1 MNLINFSNWLVQENI
16 SQVLVFLFVFLIIPL
31 IYYFL
36 MWAILSTFGKKNS
49 IKRFILDKVALFWP
63 FHHLALTIMI
73 FIVSIK
79 SELIMKINFKEMGY
93 QYIGLFTTNN
103 QWILNSLCIIAI
115 ISSVYYLYESRAR
128 LSRNHNRSSW
138 LTEVEI
144 INWFQGLFASFVCF
158 LLIISAGFIFSQ
170 WINLFLFFHSDW
182 APTNILSSDMLFNTG
197 WIRDILISEFVLIV
211 LISFNPL
218 VLSIREKNFGS
229 TKHYTRTFIVAIIT
243 IFLVIAMLLYSYNH
257 FLSQTKEEILN
268 GIIYEINSGNQSS
281 FSISHYYKSAL
292 LIHNYEQIIQYSD
305 SVKLPTWLEG
315 IFGVRL
321 LILIIDIF
329 NHSTNEKMKLLDAVR
344 DKIKDYFK

>member
-1 MNLINFSNWLVQENI
+1 
-16 SQVLVFLFVFLIIPL
+16 
-31 IYYFL
+31 
-36 MWAILSTFGKKNS
+36 
-49 IKRFILDKVALFWP
+49 
-63 FHHLALTIMI
+63 
-73 FIVSIK
+73 
-79 SELIMKINFKEMGY
+79 
-93 QYIGLFTTNN
+93 
-103 QWILNSLCIIAI
+103 
-115 ISSVYYLYESRAR
+115 
-128 LSRNHNRSSW
+128 
-138 LTEVEI
+138 
-144 INWFQGLFASFVCF
+144 
-158 LLIISAGFIFSQ
+158 
-170 WINLFLFFHSDW
+170 
-182 APTNILSSDMLFNTG
+182 MLFNTG